1 MGDRIANPKALGFSA
16 FAIVAWMYSLANA
29 GLSTPAA
36 GGTTMTE
43 FTTFALFALF
53 IVALASFLRNETW
66 YAVFFMFWAAFL
78 WGLHASM
85 GAGTMSPSAF
95 SGWYEITVA
104 IISLFLLLAAMRIA
118 AGPAVTLLNLGIT
131 LVFVCFAL
139 GNWLGGHFWVVIAG
153 YLGLI
158 TGLAALWAAWNEFA
172 AIGGE
177 AGAA

>member
-36 GGTTMTE
+36 GSSTMTE
-43 FTTFALFALF
+43 LTTFALFALL
-53 IVALASFLRNETW
+53 IVAFASFLRNETW
-66 YAVFFMFWAAFL
+66 YAVFFMFWAAFM

-85 GAGTMSPSAF
+85 GMTMTSSAF
-95 SGWYEITVA
+95 SGWYNITVA
-104 IISLFLLLAAMRIA
+104 IISLFLLLAAMRVA

-131 LVFVCFAL
+131 VVFALFAL
-139 GNWLGGHFWVVIAG
+139 GDWFGGSVWVVVAG
-153 YLGLI
+153 YVGLV
-158 TGLAALWAAWNEFA
+158 TALAALWAAWNEFA
-172 AIGGE
+172 AMGGE